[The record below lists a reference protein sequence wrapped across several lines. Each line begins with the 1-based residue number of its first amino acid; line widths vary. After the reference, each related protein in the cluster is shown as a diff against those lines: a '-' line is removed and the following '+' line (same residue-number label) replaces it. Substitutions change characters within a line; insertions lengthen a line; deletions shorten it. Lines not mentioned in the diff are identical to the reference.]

1 MLKEKFN
8 KETDKPYDKVLACN
22 KKDLRISGDA
32 YRLWETLYYS
42 ADDYNPT
49 EASLA
54 VQFKTYEK
62 KIYRWIKEL
71 KHFGYMTIQ
80 GSKIGGYTWTIYK
93 ISHGEVNIKAEKFI
107 TKKNKEIQKYNKL
120 KKRLVN
126 KVLIHKN

>member
-8 KETDKPYDKVLACN
+8 KETDKPYNKVLACN

-54 VQFKTYEK
+54 KQFNVNIRTIKRLIYEL
-62 KIYRWIKEL
+62 R
-71 KHFGYMTIQ
+71 HFGYMTIQ

-93 ISHGEVNIKAEKFI
+93 KSKGVFDVKANKFI
-107 TKKNKEIQKYNKL
+107 SKRTKEIQKNIKL
-120 KKRLVN
+120 KKRLLN